1 MVSKITHLCYI
12 FNIGDLCQFSLKK
25 YIFQRHTVFY
35 FPFNSVCFSLI
46 WFANLWFANN
56 ETCTSPWLVLP
67 LHSTQTATYSHTQ
80 LTHIMHRF
88 GGRVTDSAS
97 KRLLLGRLPPG
108 HEPGGQ
114 LTLILVCRD
123 PLSLLT
129 SNLLLQT
136 GDFPVHFMSAL
147 HVLCSDPPARKNPG
161 WQVYTKV

>member
-1 MVSKITHLCYI
+1 MRFCDLQIMRPAPLLGLCC
-12 FNIGDLCQFSLKK
+12 LCIQH
-25 YIFQRHTVFY
+25 R
-35 FPFNSVCFSLI
+35 
-46 WFANLWFANN
+46 
-56 ETCTSPWLVLP
+56 
-67 LHSTQTATYSHTQ
+67 LHTYSHTQ
-80 LTHIMHRF
+80 LTHSMHRF

-147 HVLCSDPPARKNPG
+147 HVLCSGPPERKNTR
-161 WQVYTKV
+161 WQVYTNVQSKEGRSTALNVCMGWCFRLAAGVS